1 MKRMIVL
8 LALAT
13 TVAACGAVS
22 DTVDDLVDQSVFSM
36 DVGLCFDDEPDAG
49 EEVSTVPDRD
59 CDEPHDNEV
68 FALFQLDDGDFPG
81 QDALLDQAMELCA
94 GSAFS
99 DYVGVAYLD
108 SELDVFP
115 LTPTEAGWEDGDHE
129 VVCALYALD
138 QSKLEASMK
147 GSQR

>member
-1 MKRMIVL
+1 MRRMMTLVVM
-8 LALAT
+8 ALIAS
-13 TVAACGAVS
+13 ACGAVT
-22 DTVDDLVDQSVFSM
+22 DTVDGLVDQSVFSM

-68 FALFQLDDGDFPG
+68 FALFELEDGEFPG
-81 QDALLDQAMELCA
+81 QDAVFDQAMELCT
-94 GSAFS
+94 GSAFEN
-99 DYVGVAYLD
+99 YVGIAYLD

-115 LTPTEAGWEDGDHE
+115 LTPTASGWEDGDHE

-138 QSKLEASMK
+138 QSKLDASMQ